1 MKMLTFI
8 LSLIFLSGSA
18 ISIDNFKLNHE
29 FGINLLGVYEYE
41 EPTFMNLK
49 AGLTADDDE
58 FSNLGFVYNV
68 KKPFLLKEYLTE
80 LEIDTGFQILTQSYW
95 SNSSGTIS
103 GKDLD
108 IFNIRALYG
117 PKVSDRL
124 MIKSGI
130 GYRYLYDYGENTTTT
145 TGALGYDRKQEF
157 YYIPLIAELEG
168 LGGLIKLEYDYIFI
182 GRQNSYLGYIAGY
195 EDLEFKND
203 NGFMYKASYKRNYK
217 DFNFEPYFEF
227 ISVEESNIVSGSKE
241 PSNTTHEIGM
251 KITKAIN
258 NANNNNNF
266 KKIFDDDSYYVG
278 IQLLL
283 SEVESGFY
291 SPTGS
296 AKIEEDGEG
305 FSLLAGMKVFEKQIL
320 NKNLQ
325 VDLISAYN
333 QFSKSVV
340 KCNSGDSFATDGRYR
355 SGLYSAGTTLTCNN
369 DNNDVVIESYSF
381 SYGVKADLNILE
393 RLSLNGTLGMH
404 KWDQSENDFI
414 PNNSTTILTNY
425 ADTDLFGGIGIKYKH
440 KDIFNV
446 ELGYMEHKM
455 MYDAKS
461 YTLSASYKF

>member
-1 MKMLTFI
+1 MKKLTLI
-8 LSLIFLSGSA
+8 LALIFLSKSV
-18 ISIDNFKLNHE
+18 ISKDDFKLNHE
-29 FGINLLGVYEYE
+29 FGLNLLGLYEYE

-49 AGLTADDDE
+49 AGVTADDDK
-58 FSNLGFVYNV
+58 FSNIGFVYNV

-80 LEIDTGFQILTQSYW
+80 LEIDTGLQILTQSYW
-95 SNSSGTIS
+95 SNTSGTVS
-103 GKDLD
+103 DKDLD

-130 GYRYLYDYGENTTTT
+130 GYRYTYDYGENTISS
-145 TGALGYDRKQEF
+145 TGNWGYDRKQEY

-168 LGGLIKLEYDYIFI
+168 IGGIIKLEYDYIFL
-182 GRQNSYLGYIAGY
+182 GRNNSYLGYKAGY
-195 EDLEFKND
+195 QDLEFKND
-203 NGFMYKASYKRNYK
+203 DGFMYKASYKKAYK
-217 DFNFEPYFEF
+217 GLNFEPYFEF
-227 ISVEESNIVSGSKE
+227 ISVEESDLVSGSKE

-251 KITKAIN
+251 KITKAIY

-283 SEVESGFY
+283 SEVESGFH

-296 AKIEEDGEG
+296 GKIEEDGEG

-340 KCNSGDSFATDGRYR
+340 KCNSGDSLKTDGRYR
-355 SGLYSAGTTLTCNN
+355 SGLYSAGTTLTCSG

-393 RLSLNGTLGMH
+393 RLSFNGTLGLH
-404 KWDQSENDFI
+404 RWDQSENDFI
-414 PNNSTTILTNY
+414 PNNTTTFLTNY
-425 ADTDLFGGIGIKYKH
+425 ADTDLFGGIGLKYNH
-440 KDIFNV
+440 KDTFNV

>member
-1 MKMLTFI
+1 MKILTLILTIIFI
-8 LSLIFLSGSA
+8 SKSV
-18 ISIDNFKLNHE
+18 ISKDNLKLNHE
-29 FGINLLGVYEYE
+29 FGINLLGLYEYE

-49 AGLTADDDE
+49 AGVTADDDKY
-58 FSNLGFVYNV
+58 SNIGFVYNA
-68 KKPFLLKEYLTE
+68 KKPFLLKDYLTE
-80 LEIDTGFQILTQSYW
+80 LEIDTGLQILTQSYW
-95 SNSSGTIS
+95 SNSTGTIS
-103 GKDLD
+103 DKDLD

-130 GYRYLYDYGENTTTT
+130 GYRYLYDYGENITST
-145 TGALGYDRKQEF
+145 TGALAYDRKQEF

-182 GRQNSYLGYIAGY
+182 GRQNSYLGYVAGN

-203 NGFMYKASYKRNYK
+203 NGFMYKASYKRNFK

-227 ISVEESNIVSGSKE
+227 ISVEESNIVSSSKE

-251 KITKAIN
+251 KITKAIYN
-258 NANNNNNF
+258 VNNNNNF

-283 SEVESGFY
+283 SEVESGFH
-291 SPTGS
+291 STTGS
-296 AKIEEDGEG
+296 AKIEEDGQG
-305 FSLLAGMKVFEKQIL
+305 FSLLAGMKVFDKQIL
-320 NKNLQ
+320 NKSLQ

-340 KCNSGDSFATDGRYR
+340 KCNSGDSFITDGRYR
-355 SGLYSAGTTLTCNN
+355 SGLYSAGTRLTCSA

-414 PNNSTTILTNY
+414 ANNSATALTNY
-425 ADTDLFGGIGIKYKH
+425 ADTDLFGGIGIKYNH
-440 KDIFNV
+440 KDTFNV